1 MTNTSH
7 TIVSVKTHFHK
18 KRGFS
23 LLDVLLALG
32 ISAVMYANIAQLQND
47 MTNSLH
53 AQATANQ
60 MITLSKAS
68 QSYITTNYKT
78 LSALAS
84 SPLEVPITGNS
95 NWQGIGDLT
104 STGLLPDTFT
114 NNMPFGQKVHLV
126 VRKINATST
135 IPEHLEGMLLTDG
148 GAPMNDRLVGMAM
161 AKLGGNGGGIM
172 KTPPPGISKSNIQ
185 GSFASWSS
193 PISNW
198 STGNITPS
206 YGHVAMNLM
215 TVGSPVSE
223 WLNRYDTGN
232 PEANRM
238 HTNID
243 MNNYSLK
250 NTNTISSQD
259 NKDLYLQDKDHAG
272 RVVTW
277 NGGIACEG
285 DATGCHLDIS
295 NDGGFYD
302 NNDGWITFNGQYA
315 DQGLKLSGAGN
326 NLDVQGQTISEQGI
340 KVSDTMGVQW
350 QSSPQV
356 NGNAEASATYADGWV
371 NINGASGFEG
381 ISTNIIQASEFL
393 DKNNNNYYVI
403 PSKLS
408 HMHSI
413 SLSNTLG
420 TNNLDPDGF
429 PTLAMDRNATTD
441 AGRGTYIP
449 VAQQEHETAWT
460 GGVHAKDVFADGGH
474 IGAGYDQK
482 LNAWMTP
489 DGEIE
494 AIRIGAGLRSAAGPY
509 PGSWGGGIH
518 TLDMYAEGAIGGGS
532 NGTMNVA
539 MSGQNHQGFLW
550 ASQYLQ
556 APVFRPQYTAWENT
570 SCGDIYVS
578 RPDWGGHWKKA
589 QIDAYDFHAAKGD
602 IARDI
607 HGNVMSC
614 VNGIW
619 KKAGYSKEEIYQMV
633 KQIIYNGR

>member
-7 TIVSVKTHFHK
+7 TILSAKTHFHK
-18 KRGFS
+18 RRGFS

-68 QSYITTNYKT
+68 QSYITANYKT

-172 KTPPPGISKSNIQ
+172 KTPPPGINKSNIQ

-238 HTNID
+238 HTDID
-243 MNNYSLK
+243 MNNNNLK
-250 NTNTISSQD
+250 NTNIIYSQ
-259 NKDLYLQDKDHAG
+259 NGKDLYLQDKDHTG

-277 NGGIACEG
+277 NGGIAC
-285 DATGCHLDIS
+285 DANITGCHFDIS
-295 NDGGFYD
+295 DDGGFYD
-302 NNDGWITFNGQYA
+302 NNDYWITFNGTA
-315 DQGLKLSGAGN
+315 SGKGMKITGPGN
-326 NLDVQGQTISEQGI
+326 NLDVQGQTIAEQGI
-340 KVSDTMGVQW
+340 QVSDNMGVQW
-350 QSSPQV
+350 SNSPQV
-356 NGNAEASATYADGWV
+356 NGSVEASATYAGGWI
-371 NINGASGFEG
+371 NINGGSGFQG
-381 ISTNIIQASEFL
+381 ISTNIIQANKLL
-393 DKNNNNYYVI
+393 DRNNNNYYVV
-403 PSKLS
+403 PSGYS
-408 HMHSI
+408 HM
-413 SLSNTLG
+413 NY
-420 TNNLDPDGF
+420 
-429 PTLAMDRNATTD
+429 AR
-441 AGRGTYIP
+441 Y
-449 VAQQEHETAWT
+449 E
-460 GGVHAKDVFADGGH
+460 GH
-474 IGAGYDQK
+474 IGTNGLDPNSGYPSGW
-482 LNAWMTP
+482 A
-489 DGEIE
+489 
-494 AIRIGAGLRSAAGPY
+494 
-509 PGSWGGGIH
+509 GGIH
-518 TLDMYAEGAIGGGS
+518 TFDVYSDGGSLGAGRNGELNAYINRDGQGYLSDTLQVNGKVTAGNDVEMTAGDLTMDNGNFHMKNGNTVMDKGYFMMQNGDEWINDGNLFSNTGGDGKGGNGWFQSGLTVGRNPNGTVGNQGGGGNIVLRGNEFVTGAIKFDYGLKDDAGSPDGSGGLAGAGS
-532 NGTMNVA
+532 NCTELSTGPGSIDFDLEKN
-539 MSGQNHQGFLW
+539 GF
-550 ASQYLQ
+550 YIC
-556 APVFRPQYTAWENT
+556 T
-570 SCGDIYVS
+570 SDNRWHRVLT
-578 RPDWGGHWKKA
+578 DKDK
-589 QIDAYDFHAAKGD
+589 
-602 IARDI
+602 
-607 HGNVMSC
+607 
-614 VNGIW
+614 
-619 KKAGYSKEEIYQMV
+619 
-633 KQIIYNGR
+633 